1 MEQKRRAESSAG
13 GIVKAYFD
21 ALERGDCAAVLAA
34 MHDMGGVNRL
44 RIYLA
49 IGIGGVGIYGFGAEV
64 GRG

>member
-1 MEQKRRAESSAG
+1 
-13 GIVKAYFD
+13 VKAYFD
-21 ALERGDCAAVLAA
+21 ALERGDCAAVVRA
-34 MHDMGGVNRL
+34 MHDMGAVNRL